1 MKIVAPLILT
11 LGLSFL
17 LYSTKEVWPK
27 SDYDGRVGAAVSQ
40 TRQRGARGVRGPE
53 YSMPGYT
60 EEALDLDRSRQAGF
74 GGAQPFQYGRSG
86 AGRDSGNPIDLSS
99 PAQASGQAR

>member
-74 GGAQPFQYGRSG
+74 GPPFEYGRKGHSK
-86 AGRDSGNPIDLSS
+86 DLPIDLSQ
-99 PAQASGQAR
+99 PASASGQAR

>member
-27 SDYDGRVGAAVSQ
+27 SDYDGKTGAAVSQ
-40 TRQRGARGVRGPE
+40 TRQRGGGISAPQ
-53 YSMPGYT
+53 YT
-60 EEALDLDRSRQAGF
+60 EEALDMYRSRQAAL

-86 AGRDSGNPIDLSS
+86 QGQSASNPVDLSQ

>member
-27 SDYDGRVGAAVSQ
+27 SDYDGKVGAAVSQ
-40 TRQRGARGVRGPE
+40 TRQRGARGPE

-60 EEALDLDRSRQAGF
+60 EEALDMDRSRGLEEF
-74 GGAQPFQYGRSG
+74 KGPSFRYGKGG
-86 AGRDSGNPIDLSS
+86 AGRDAGNPVDLSQ

>member
-17 LYSTKEVWPK
+17 LYSTTDVWPK
-27 SDYDGRVGAAVSQ
+27 SDYDGKTGAAVSQ
-40 TRQRGARGVRGPE
+40 TRQRGARGPE

-60 EEALDLDRSRQAGF
+60 EEALDLDRSRQAAF
-74 GGAQPFQYGRSG
+74 GGGQPFQYGKGG
-86 AGRDSGNPIDLSS
+86 AGRSSDLPIDLSQ
-99 PAQASGQAR
+99 PASASGQAR

>member
-27 SDYDGRVGAAVSQ
+27 SDYDGKVGAAVSL
-40 TRQRGARGVRGPE
+40 TRQRGVRGPE

-74 GGAQPFQYGRSG
+74 GEPFEYGRVGHSK
-86 AGRDSGNPIDLSS
+86 DLPIDLSQ
-99 PAQASGQAR
+99 PASASGQAR

>member
-27 SDYDGRVGAAVSQ
+27 SDYDGKLGAAVSL
-40 TRQRGARGVRGPE
+40 TRQRGAQRGGASWGGRGL
-53 YSMPGYT
+53 
-60 EEALDLDRSRQAGF
+60 EEGIDQYRSREAGF
-74 GGAQPFQYGRSG
+74 PTQFQYGDKGQGRSLQ
-86 AGRDSGNPIDLSS
+86 NPIVIQDA
-99 PAQASGQAR
+99 PAMASGQAR

>member
-27 SDYDGRVGAAVSQ
+27 SDYDGKLGAAAVSQ
-40 TRQRGARGVRGPE
+40 TRQRGAQRGGASWGGRGL
-53 YSMPGYT
+53 
-60 EEALDLDRSRQAGF
+60 EEGMDQYRSREAGF
-74 GGAQPFQYGRSG
+74 QTQFQYGDKGQGRSLQ
-86 AGRDSGNPIDLSS
+86 NPIVIQDA
-99 PAQASGQAR
+99 PAMASGQAR

>member
-40 TRQRGARGVRGPE
+40 TRQRGARGPE

-60 EEALDLDRSRQAGF
+60 EEALDMDRSRQAAF
-74 GGAQPFQYGRSG
+74 GTQPFQYGKGG
-86 AGRDSGNPIDLSS
+86 AGLTGKNPIDLSI
-99 PAQASGQAR
+99 PAAASGQAR